1 MKQIIPFLLLIFLCK
16 TTSAQ
21 QSDSINFI
29 VKANIKVPKFIT
41 DKKLS
46 GCVFVYFR
54 LSDKGVI
61 SNVKTNSV
69 FANEKKAFVNFDFTA
84 VQTEAIRILNILP
97 KHLLLKRKEWFT
109 ERGDINSLFIPI
121 NFPPKSE

>member
-21 QSDSINFI
+21 QADSINFI
-29 VKANIKVPKFIT
+29 VKANTKVPRFIT

-46 GCVFVYFR
+46 GCVFVYFK
-54 LSDKGVI
+54 LSEKGVI
-61 SNVKTNSV
+61 SNVKTDPV
-69 FANEKKAFVNFDFTA
+69 FTNEKKAFVNFDFTA

-97 KHLLLKRKEWFT
+97 KHLLLKHKEWFV
-109 ERGDINSLFIPI
+109 ERGTVNNLFIGV
-121 NFPPKSE
+121 NFNLKE